1 MFVVFFLTLSMNAH
15 TARRLMFWG
24 GIILALAVA
33 VFLIVKNV
41 TYDPTSGKTVAGV
54 SSAEWTK
61 GAQGMPILME
71 YSDFQCPACGAYYP
85 LVKRLVA
92 EFGMR
97 VQFVYRH
104 FPLGQIHAHAFEAAY
119 AAEAAGRQGKFW
131 DMHDVIF
138 EKQKEWSGASDA
150 KTLFVQYAQGL
161 GLNVEQF
168 TKDMGD
174 SDIKDRVQKNYK
186 SGEEA
191 GVPGTP
197 TFFFDGR
204 RIQPPANYEAF
215 KAILNYEL
223 GKK

>member
-1 MFVVFFLTLSMNAH
+1 MTAH
-15 TARRLMFWG
+15 TSRRLMFWG
-24 GIILALAVA
+24 GIVLVLTIA
-33 VFLIVKNV
+33 VFVIVKTV
-41 TYDPTSGKTVAGV
+41 TYDPTSGKNVADV
-54 SSAEWTK
+54 SVSEWTK
-61 GAQGMPILME
+61 GAKGMPILME
-71 YSDFQCPACGAYYP
+71 YSDFQCPACAAYYP
-85 LVKRLVA
+85 LVKQLVA

-104 FPLGQIHAHAFEAAY
+104 FPLGQLHAHAFTASY

-131 DMHDVIF
+131 DMHDKLF
-138 EKQKEWSGASDA
+138 EKQKEWSSASDSQA
-150 KTLFVQYAQGL
+150 LFVQYAQEL
-161 GLNVEQF
+161 GLDANQF
-168 TKDMGD
+168 KKDMNDG
-174 SDIKDRVQKNYK
+174 DIKDRVQKNYK

-197 TFFFDGR
+197 TFFFDGK